1 MKSLRTA
8 SLRWVRL
15 LIALA
20 LLALLAG
27 TSLPRLKIS
36 ADLRAFMPAP
46 ETADEHLLLDQIAE
60 GPGSRL
66 LFLTIQGAN
75 PEVLAAQ
82 SVALKETLSARDD
95 IRLVANGSET
105 LDDMPEALLDARYLL
120 TDRFD
125 TASLNAELLHA
136 ALQDR
141 AAELASPAGMLLEDW
156 LGRDPT
162 LEVLHLAEKLSP
174 AAEPDKQFD
183 VWFETKQQAALL
195 VVEPAAAAFDPNAN
209 RQLLAAIEQGFAAIA
224 EGTSSTLTI
233 NGPGAYSVRMESRIR
248 NEANLLGLVATVL
261 MVVLMWFAY
270 RRWRYLLL
278 GGLPLLLAGL
288 AGVSAVSLV
297 FGTVHGVTLAFGF
310 TLIGVAQ
317 DYPIHLLSHLN
328 DEERASVSAARIW
341 PTLLTGVASTSIA
354 YIAFYLSGVQGLAQL
369 AVFTVTGLL
378 VAAVCTRWWLPDWVG
393 VPSAATRAPWL
404 SALQRHFQYWRRLRV
419 FAIALSGL
427 ALIWL
432 WTQGGPNWE
441 NNLARL
447 SPLPQAWLDREIEL
461 RRALAAPDMRYLL
474 VLRGQSTES
483 VLQSL
488 EALSPELQQA
498 KAEGKLGGF
507 DHAAQLLPSEVL
519 QRQRQ
524 ALLPTPEQAQVLL
537 DQAIADTDFDPAA
550 FADFLADLTA
560 AKNREPLRA
569 EALADTPL
577 GLRLASLL
585 WSHDDGTVALITLRS
600 PVDPDALAAL
610 SARHS
615 ALHFLDLKQ
624 ASEAMVTRYRHA
636 ILNSLLWAAV
646 ALVLVIGLALR
657 SWRRSV
663 RVLQPMVFSTILVLA
678 VLTGL
683 GMSLSLFH
691 LIALVLAAGLGI
703 DYALFFEAAQ
713 TEPDADPLASLHG
726 LLVCALSTFM
736 VFALLASSS
745 LPVLRALGLTVG
757 LGVLCNFALAL
768 MLLQDPP
775 DPAPTSEIA

>member
-1 MKSLRTA
+1 M
-8 SLRWVRL
+8 V
-15 LIALA
+15 
-20 LLALLAG
+20 LLALI
-27 TSLPRLKIS
+27 SLPRLKIS

-66 LFLTIQGAN
+66 LFLSIQGADS
-75 PEVLAAQ
+75 ETLAGQ
-82 SVALKETLSARDD
+82 SLALKDLLSQRDD

-105 LDDMPEALLDARYLL
+105 LDDLPETLLAARYLL

-125 TASLNAELLHA
+125 AEPLNATQLHEALL
-136 ALQDR
+136 DR

-162 LEVLHLAEKLSP
+162 LEVLHLAESLSP
-174 AAEPDKQFD
+174 DAEPQKAFD
-183 VWFETKQQAALL
+183 VWFETKPLGALL

-209 RQLLAAIEQGFAAIA
+209 RQLLAGIEQGFASIA
-224 EGTSSTLTI
+224 TGSATTLTI

-248 NEANLLGLVATVL
+248 NEANLLGLIATIL
-261 MVVLMWFAY
+261 MVVLMWLSY

-278 GGLPLLLAGL
+278 GGLPLVLAGL
-288 AGVSAVSLV
+288 AGISAVSLV

-317 DYPIHLLSHLN
+317 DYPIHLLSHLKG
-328 DEERASVSAARIW
+328 DEPATVSAARIW

-354 YIAFYLSGVQGLAQL
+354 YVAFYLSGVPGLAQL
-369 AVFTVTGLL
+369 AVFTVTGLV

-393 VPSAATRAPWL
+393 VPSAASRAPWL
-404 SALQRHFQYWRRLRV
+404 SRLSRHLLHWRRLRILATAV
-419 FAIALSGL
+419 SGL

-432 WTQGGPNWE
+432 WTQGGPSWE

-474 VLRGQSTES
+474 VLRGPNSES

-488 EALSPELQQA
+488 EALSPELQRA
-498 KAEGKLGGF
+498 VAEGKLGGF
-507 DHAAQLLPSEVL
+507 DHAAELLPSTALQL
-519 QRQRQ
+519 QRQ
-524 ALLPTPEQAQVLL
+524 AALPTPERAQALL
-537 DQAIADTDFDPAA
+537 DAAIADTDFDPAA
-550 FADFLADLTA
+550 FSDFVADLA
-560 AKNREPLRA
+560 VAKSRALLRPD
-569 EALADTPL
+569 ALANTPL

-585 WSHDDGTVALITLRS
+585 WTRDGETVALITFRGQ
-600 PVDPDALAAL
+600 VDADAVAALAG
-610 SARHS
+610 RH
-615 ALHFLDLKQ
+615 ADLHFLDLKQ

-636 ILNSLLWAAV
+636 ILNSLLWAAL

-657 SWRRSV
+657 SWRRSL
-663 RVLQPMVFSTILVLA
+663 RVIQPMVFSTILVLA

-683 GMSLSLFH
+683 GVSLSLFH

-713 TEPDADPLASLHG
+713 SEPDADPLASLHG
-726 LLVCALSTFM
+726 LLVCAVSTLM
-736 VFALLASSS
+736 VFVLLASSS
-745 LPVLRALGLTVG
+745 LPVLRALGLTVS

-768 MLLQDPP
+768 MLLQDRS
-775 DPAPTSEIA
+775 DASPTPEAA